1 MCIVLKCI
9 LEKINDTLP
18 WLNNSSLWK
27 FQRILRRLE
36 GEKMKIC
43 LTVLTD
49 LLLCIFFNLQSL
61 FRLAKVIFW
70 GNLTNIIRWWQ
81 HISPNVLSAGTCFS
95 QPIGLQPCLKDDY
108 MKLPW
113 SLLPAQLLCYIYAA
127 WSCINFSL
135 FFKCFWN
142 FLNTIARSALG
153 NLLLFSSKLCWSLQ
167 NHYSTLLFVQ
177 PTWHRV
183 CNESLKKYSSSSV
196 CVYVCACACVF
207 L

>member
-1 MCIVLKCI
+1 MFTGQISLQLWTAMDLFFNMCESTSVKQNLHKRKGRRGLMYKNKSWTKAGNFEKQNKTKKNNPRVCIVLKCI

-43 LTVLTD
+43 LTVLTE

-61 FRLAKVIFW
+61 FKLAKVIFW

-95 QPIGLQPCLKDDY
+95 QPIGLQPCSKDD
-108 MKLPW
+108 
-113 SLLPAQLLCYIYAA
+113 
-127 WSCINFSL
+127 
-135 FFKCFWN
+135 
-142 FLNTIARSALG
+142 
-153 NLLLFSSKLCWSLQ
+153 
-167 NHYSTLLFVQ
+167 
-177 PTWHRV
+177 
-183 CNESLKKYSSSSV
+183 
-196 CVYVCACACVF
+196 
-207 L
+207 

>member
-1 MCIVLKCI
+1 MFTGQISLQLWTAMDLFFNMCASQPRLNKICTNGKGEGVWCIKTKAGNFEKTKQNRVCIVLKCI

-18 WLNNSSLWK
+18 WLNNASLWK

-81 HISPNVLSAGTCFS
+81 HISPNILSAGTCFS
-95 QPIGLQPCLKDDY
+95 QPIGLQPCLKDD
-108 MKLPW
+108 
-113 SLLPAQLLCYIYAA
+113 
-127 WSCINFSL
+127 
-135 FFKCFWN
+135 
-142 FLNTIARSALG
+142 
-153 NLLLFSSKLCWSLQ
+153 
-167 NHYSTLLFVQ
+167 
-177 PTWHRV
+177 
-183 CNESLKKYSSSSV
+183 
-196 CVYVCACACVF
+196 
-207 L
+207 